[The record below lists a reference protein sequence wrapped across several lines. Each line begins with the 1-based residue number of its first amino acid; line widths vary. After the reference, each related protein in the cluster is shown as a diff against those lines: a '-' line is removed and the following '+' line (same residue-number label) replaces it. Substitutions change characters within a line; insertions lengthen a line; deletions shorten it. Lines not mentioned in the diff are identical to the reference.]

1 MRWPAVIFVLLNLA
15 SAFAQL
21 VLAPNQRNLGPPR
34 PPNALL
40 AVRNLGFLG
49 DGFHPHSKDPLHI
62 AAASKVGKES
72 FGYGYRD
79 TAAHLAKPSTKQVKA
94 SKSKLTN
101 AHVRFVVVR
110 AASSKHLHLSQ
121 VVVLD
126 ESGSNVARG
135 KRCTSSSYFGH
146 DASGANNVVDGVLGL
161 KRHPHAFHSAAF
173 GDWWMVDLERV
184 HTVVSVAVY
193 NRGDCC
199 QDRLV
204 GAHML
209 LLNSDKFVIADRV
222 LDGSPIQTFSFS
234 RSTDKN
240 HLRAGI
246 ISADS
251 SLLTPEQQNT
261 TLAPGYFW
269 IEPIFGQ
276 WYCHLPGS
284 IFWRRTYPLLQVRT
298 LLVEFNWFQLWD
310 IRQHS
315 NRHHRGHL
323 VRCDLWSGPL
333 F

>member
-1 MRWPAVIFVLLNLA
+1 MGSANETCTDTEFIQLWGQLQSATRVAEHLGISVRATHLRRRWIENQYNMALPAIDYRGVKYDKNNRIT
-15 SAFAQL
+15 
-21 VLAPNQRNLGPPR
+21 
-34 PPNALL
+34 
-40 AVRNLGFLG
+40 
-49 DGFHPHSKDPLHI
+49 I

-94 SKSKLTN
+94 NKSKLTN
-101 AHVRFVVVR
+101 AHVRFVVIR

-135 KRCTSSSYFGH
+135 KPCTSSSYWGN
-146 DASGANNVVDGVLGL
+146 DISGNANNAVDGVMGL
-161 KRHPHAFHSAAF
+161 KRHPHEFHSAAF

-184 HTVVSVAVY
+184 HTVVSVTVY

-199 QDRLV
+199 QDRLA

-209 LLNSDKFVIADRV
+209 LLNSDKFVIADRF
-222 LDGSPIQTFSFS
+222 LDGSPIQTFAFS
-234 RSTDKN
+234 RATDKN
-240 HLRAGI
+240 HLRAGV
-246 ISADS
+246 ISIGS

-276 WYCHLPGS
+276 WYC
-284 IFWRRTYPLLQVRT
+284 YLLCYVSWQ
-298 LLVEFNWFQLWD
+298 QA
-310 IRQHS
+310 HS
-315 NRHHRGHL
+315 Q
-323 VRCDLWSGPL
+323 

>member
-1 MRWPAVIFVLLNLA
+1 MRLLAVLSL
-15 SAFAQL
+15 SL
-21 VLAPNQRNLGPPR
+21 VLSSFSQPILAPPQYILGPPR
-34 PPNALL
+34 PPNALT

-49 DGFHPHSKDPLHI
+49 DGFNPHSKDPKHI
-62 AAASKVGKES
+62 AAVSKIGKEN
-72 FGYGYRD
+72 FGAGYRNLG
-79 TAAHLAKPSTKQVKA
+79 AASLTAKPNTKQVKA

-110 AASSKHLHLSQ
+110 AAPAKHLQLSQ

-135 KRCTSSSYFGH
+135 KTCTSSSSWGH
-146 DASGANNVVDGVLGL
+146 DGSGDPNNAVDGTLGL
-161 KRHPHAFHSAAF
+161 KRHPHEFHSAAF

-184 HTVVSVAVY
+184 HTVVSVAIY

-222 LDGSPIQTFSFS
+222 LDGSPIQTLAFS
-234 RSTDKN
+234 RATDKN

-246 ISADS
+246 IPIGS

-276 WYCHLPGS
+276 W
-284 IFWRRTYPLLQVRT
+284 
-298 LLVEFNWFQLWD
+298 
-310 IRQHS
+310 
-315 NRHHRGHL
+315 
-323 VRCDLWSGPL
+323 
-333 F
+333 